1 MNQRRNLADY
11 AIILSDK
18 DNVATALVDMPAGD
32 YMSNSVES
40 QPAIRLAGQTTI
52 TVLEDISAGFKLA
65 LSDIRKAEPVY
76 KYGYVIGLA
85 KIDIK
90 KGHCVHVHN
99 LVSSAVRSQKSED
112 RG

>member
-1 MNQRRNLADY
+1 MNQPRNLTDY

-32 YMSNSVES
+32 YMSNSGKS
-40 QPAIRLAGQTTI
+40 RTTI

-76 KYGYVIGLA
+76 KYGYVIGTA

-90 KGHCVHVHN
+90 EGHCVHVHN
-99 LVSSAVRSQKSED
+99 LVSTV
-112 RG
+112 